1 MQRYIIIFF
10 FLLSFTAHSQNSV
23 QKAIDDFYEDKMN
36 FNSSVSFIAYDLEK
50 EEVIAKLNENKSVIS
65 ASVAKLFSTSTAI
78 ELLGEDYTTQTRIYY
93 DGFIDNDSV
102 LNGNLWIRGGG
113 DVSLGSK
120 YFNNAKTEFDFL
132 NYWVDSLK
140 LKGIK
145 RINGAVITD
154 GSEFGYDGSPEG
166 WSWGDVGNYY
176 GANAGGINVFDNQIL
191 LYFKMGKAGTLSQ
204 ITDIF
209 PFVPNLEMKN
219 EVYAATVNS
228 DNSYIYGAPFSLDR
242 LVKGKLP
249 QFTDRFIVKGSM
261 PDPEFQLAYEFTK
274 VLINNGIYVVKKP
287 KGFRLIDIELP
298 NSYKDFSFL
307 FSQPSKTVKEI
318 AFWTN
323 FKSVNLFA
331 EGLLNQLG
339 YSKTANG
346 STESSIRVLED
357 FWAQKID
364 LSGMIL
370 KDGSGLSRSNAI
382 SANHFCQLLTYM
394 YKSVNYNV
402 FKETLPI
409 AGKSGT
415 IASLCKGQI
424 GEGRIFAK
432 SGTISKVKAYAGYV
446 YSKSGKKIAFS
457 FSINN
462 YNGSSADLQNK
473 IEKVLNSLAIY

>member
-1 MQRYIIIFF
+1 
-10 FLLSFTAHSQNSV
+10 
-23 QKAIDDFYEDKMN
+23 
-36 FNSSVSFIAYDLEK
+36 
-50 EEVIAKLNENKSVIS
+50 
-65 ASVAKLFSTSTAI
+65 
-78 ELLGEDYTTQTRIYY
+78 
-93 DGFIDNDSV
+93 
-102 LNGNLWIRGGG
+102 
-113 DVSLGSK
+113 
-120 YFNNAKTEFDFL
+120 
-132 NYWVDSLK
+132 
-140 LKGIK
+140 
-145 RINGAVITD
+145 
-154 GSEFGYDGSPEG
+154 
-166 WSWGDVGNYY
+166 
-176 GANAGGINVFDNQIL
+176 
-191 LYFKMGKAGTLSQ
+191 MGKAGTLSQ

-249 QFTDRFIVKGSM
+249 QFTDRFMVKGSM

>member
-1 MQRYIIIFF
+1 M
-10 FLLSFTAHSQNSV
+10 
-23 QKAIDDFYEDKMN
+23 
-36 FNSSVSFIAYDLEK
+36 
-50 EEVIAKLNENKSVIS
+50 
-65 ASVAKLFSTSTAI
+65 
-78 ELLGEDYTTQTRIYY
+78 
-93 DGFIDNDSV
+93 
-102 LNGNLWIRGGG
+102 
-113 DVSLGSK
+113 
-120 YFNNAKTEFDFL
+120 
-132 NYWVDSLK
+132 
-140 LKGIK
+140 
-145 RINGAVITD
+145 
-154 GSEFGYDGSPEG
+154 
-166 WSWGDVGNYY
+166 
-176 GANAGGINVFDNQIL
+176 
-191 LYFKMGKAGTLSQ
+191 
-204 ITDIF
+204 
-209 PFVPNLEMKN
+209 
-219 EVYAATVNS
+219 
-228 DNSYIYGAPFSLDR
+228 
-242 LVKGKLP
+242 
-249 QFTDRFIVKGSM
+249 
-261 PDPEFQLAYEFTK
+261 
-274 VLINNGIYVVKKP
+274 
-287 KGFRLIDIELP
+287 
-298 NSYKDFSFL
+298 
-307 FSQPSKTVKEI
+307 
-318 AFWTN
+318 
-323 FKSVNLFA
+323 
-331 EGLLNQLG
+331 NQLG